1 MEGHQ
6 VHGSTQDRYDSVQYD
21 YYDSFFRKNN
31 SLLFSLKNPKYFA
44 LWFPFC
50 LFPSSFFQV
59 RALYD
64 FTGES
69 GTAELSI
76 TAGEVLTVIRDN
88 VGDGWCEGFNQSGQ
102 SGLFP
107 AAYVQ
112 VIEQAVSSSSMCSI
126 LIYIKYI
133 LHVHCIIYFYHILI

>member
-1 MEGHQ
+1 MTHFC
-6 VHGSTQDRYDSVQYD
+6 
-21 YYDSFFRKNN
+21 YYEACERWFFVSPAS
-31 SLLFSLKNPKYFA
+31 SLLLSSPLASFSP
-44 LWFPFC
+44 
-50 LFPSSFFQV
+50 QV

-76 TAGEVLTVIRDN
+76 TAGELLTVIRDN

-112 VIEQAVSSSSMCSI
+112 VVDQAAPASSTCD
-126 LIYIKYI
+126 
-133 LHVHCIIYFYHILI
+133 YFYSGERIH

>member
-1 MEGHQ
+1 LSSHALPF
-6 VHGSTQDRYDSVQYD
+6 
-21 YYDSFFRKNN
+21 SF
-31 SLLFSLKNPKYFA
+31 LLLLLS
-44 LWFPFC
+44 
-50 LFPSSFFQV
+50 QV

-76 TAGEVLTVIRDN
+76 TAGELLTVIRDN

-112 VIEQAVSSSSMCSI
+112 VVEQAAPSSSMR
-126 LIYIKYI
+126 LLLFKETYI
-133 LHVHCIIYFYHILI
+133 HVE

>member
-1 MEGHQ
+1 MVSCFSH
-6 VHGSTQDRYDSVQYD
+6 
-21 YYDSFFRKNN
+21 F
-31 SLLFSLKNPKYFA
+31 LLFLP
-44 LWFPFC
+44 L
-50 LFPSSFFQV
+50 LFQV

-112 VIEQAVSSSSMCSI
+112 VVEQAAVSSS
-126 LIYIKYI
+126 
-133 LHVHCIIYFYHILI
+133 IYFYL

>member
-1 MEGHQ
+1 M
-6 VHGSTQDRYDSVQYD
+6 
-21 YYDSFFRKNN
+21 
-31 SLLFSLKNPKYFA
+31 
-44 LWFPFC
+44 
-50 LFPSSFFQV
+50 

-76 TAGEVLTVIRDN
+76 IAGELLTVIRDN

-112 VIEQAVSSSSMCSI
+112 VVQVEQAASSST
-126 LIYIKYI
+126 
-133 LHVHCIIYFYHILI
+133 

>member
-1 MEGHQ
+1 MSSRESRALASSPL
-6 VHGSTQDRYDSVQYD
+6 VV
-21 YYDSFFRKNN
+21 FF
-31 SLLFSLKNPKYFA
+31 
-44 LWFPFC
+44 
-50 LFPSSFFQV
+50 SSQV

-76 TAGEVLTVIRDN
+76 TAGELLTVIRDN

-112 VIEQAVSSSSMCSI
+112 MVEQAAPSSSTCVI
-126 LIYIKYI
+126 TFIYKNIYV
-133 LHVHCIIYFYHILI
+133 HVE

>member
-1 MEGHQ
+1 MILCSSEREPRSRPH
-6 VHGSTQDRYDSVQYD
+6 
-21 YYDSFFRKNN
+21 SFR
-31 SLLFSLKNPKYFA
+31 L
-44 LWFPFC
+44 
-50 LFPSSFFQV
+50 SSSQV

-64 FTGES
+64 FTGET

-76 TAGEVLTVIRDN
+76 TAGELLTVIRDN

-112 VIEQAVSSSSMCSI
+112 VVDQAAPSSSTCSYFY
-126 LIYIKYI
+126 LGKRIYIQ
-133 LHVHCIIYFYHILI
+133 

>member
-1 MEGHQ
+1 MLY
-6 VHGSTQDRYDSVQYD
+6 SYLILY
-21 YYDSFFRKNN
+21 FP
-31 SLLFSLKNPKYFA
+31 LFL
-44 LWFPFC
+44 PF
-50 LFPSSFFQV
+50 LFQV

-76 TAGEVLTVIRDN
+76 TAGEILTVIRDN

-112 VIEQAVSSSSMCSI
+112 VVEQPAISSSM
-126 LIYIKYI
+126 
-133 LHVHCIIYFYHILI
+133 

>member
-1 MEGHQ
+1 ML
-6 VHGSTQDRYDSVQYD
+6 RYRVNIIKSVQ
-21 YYDSFFRKNN
+21 F
-31 SLLFSLKNPKYFA
+31 LFS
-44 LWFPFC
+44 
-50 LFPSSFFQV
+50 QV

-76 TAGEVLTVIRDN
+76 VAGEILTVMRDN
-88 VGDGWCEGFNQSGQ
+88 VGDGWCEGFNQSGK

-112 VIEQAVSSSSMCSI
+112 VIESSAPVSSM
-126 LIYIKYI
+126 IK
-133 LHVHCIIYFYHILI
+133 

>member
-1 MEGHQ
+1 MENHQ
-6 VHGSTQDRYDSVQYD
+6 VRGEESHVYEFGQPAMTHSVITSVQD
-21 YYDSFFRKNN
+21 DSLSLRANLARPHPFR
-31 SLLFSLKNPKYFA
+31 LFS
-44 LWFPFC
+44 
-50 LFPSSFFQV
+50 SQV

-64 FTGES
+64 FTGEA

-76 TAGEVLTVIRDN
+76 TAGELLTVIRDN

-112 VIEQAVSSSSMCSI
+112 MVDQAAPSSSTCSC
-126 LIYIKYI
+126 LYLEEHIYIE
-133 LHVHCIIYFYHILI
+133 